1 MSMLENGFIS
11 PYIQFIFDADNARI
25 TIDSEPPT
33 FFMAM
38 DQVRTVDKA
47 CTFKLTLMYPV
58 GNFGE
63 SSATILHS
71 ILLGAKGKRVE
82 YRYGYI
88 KPGGIPVFQ
97 NATYTGI
104 FTTYDETLNDGYLT
118 YVISGISKAS
128 ETSSN
133 IVKVSNLINGLK
145 GATGNSNA
153 WFKPSM
159 LIDYLTSATGHY
171 MFNVSIAELCS
182 STKRF
187 FDDYSLQIDRYDT
200 AVHIDSYNVPDGSL
214 IDVLRGH
221 AEPDGSLS
229 SNGIASYG
237 YVDASSLAE
246 SNGELTHSQIQQYNN
261 AYDTLVSHGDS
272 MNPIIQNVGN
282 VLSKYISKYTCF
294 FDSVVTDGKKG
305 GTFYYAPVKGR
316 ETSSVFT
323 YNYGNKFIDS
333 DVLSINA
340 SYDCA
345 PALALVG
352 STKEIS
358 SGIDLEGNNVGS
370 NFNSSQIGGFS
381 KSKYN
386 SLSGFESEQTLTNDR
401 ISRVLNFPINI
412 SMTIMGQT
420 ENINRLLDRITL
432 NVFVNGVQHPVL
444 TGKYIITGIED
455 KINATEGFITS
466 FELTKYTGNEE
477 VAHDKFDN
485 FVSNSSDTVKAVQD
499 NCKDD
504 YLMRQGMN

>member
-1 MSMLENGFIS
+1 MLENGFIS

-58 GNFGE
+58 GNLGE
-63 SSATILHS
+63 SSATVLHS

-97 NATYTGI
+97 NVTYTGI

-145 GATGNSNA
+145 AASGCDPNVAYKPSTLIKYLATATGR
-153 WFKPSM
+153 
-159 LIDYLTSATGHY
+159 Y
-171 MFNVSIAELCS
+171 MFNVSIAELCN
-182 STKRF
+182 STKKF
-187 FDDYSLQIDRYDT
+187 FDDYNLVIDEMD
-200 AVHIDSYNVPDGSL
+200 ASVKLNSYNVSDGSL

-221 AEPDGSLS
+221 SEPDGSLS

-237 YVDASSLAE
+237 YEDASRLAE

-261 AYDTLVSHGDS
+261 AYDTLVAHGDS
-272 MNPIIQNVGN
+272 MNPIIQNVSS
-282 VLSKYISKYTCF
+282 VLSKYIGKYTCF
-294 FDSVVTDGKKG
+294 FDSVIDGGKKG
-305 GTFYYAPVKGR
+305 GTFYYASIKGR
-316 ETSSVFT
+316 DTASVYT
-323 YNYGNKFIDS
+323 YNYGNNFIDS

-345 PALALVG
+345 PALALIG
-352 STKEIS
+352 STKEIA
-358 SGIDLEGNNVGS
+358 SGIDIEGNNVGS
-370 NFNSSQIGGFS
+370 NFNSSQISGFS

-401 ISRVLNFPINI
+401 MSRVLNFPINI

-420 ENINRLLDRITL
+420 ENLNRLLDRITL

-455 KINATEGFITS
+455 KINASEGFITT

-477 VAHDKFDN
+477 VAHDRFDN
-485 FVSNSSDTVKAVQD
+485 FLSNSSDTVKSVQN